1 MVAPS
6 SVDPRAVARVRR
18 RLAAADE
25 PPWLHREV
33 ARRLAERLQV
43 LRQPPGQWLD
53 WGGFLGGGASEVAR
67 VWPQAQR
74 VVVEP
79 DAELLARSRDALR
92 RPWWNWRG
100 QRAAEAAV
108 VLETDV
114 APAAAGMLFA
124 NMVWQASDDPDA
136 LLRCW
141 HRALAPRGVLMF
153 ATLGP
158 DTLRELRTIY
168 AAQGWPAP
176 HPRYVDMH
184 DIGDALVQHG
194 FDDPVM
200 DQEVLRLSWSS
211 PAALLAELRQWGGN
225 IAVTRFAGMRTR
237 AWRHALE
244 TSLSQAADPQG
255 RICMSIEVVYGHA
268 VRGQH
273 RATAGEPVRVGL
285 DELRSNLPSR
295 RRLPNS

>member
-114 APAAAGMLFA
+114 VPAAAGMLFA

-176 HPRYVDMH
+176 HPPYVDMH
-184 DIGDALVQHG
+184 DIGDALVRHG

-273 RATAGEPVRVGL
+273 RAAAGEPVRVGL

>member
-79 DAELLARSRDALR
+79 DADLLARSRAALR
-92 RPWWNWRG
+92 RPWWDWRG
-100 QRAAEAAV
+100 RRAADDAV

-114 APAAAGMLFA
+114 VPAAAGMLFA
-124 NMVWQASDDPDA
+124 NMVWHASDDPDA
-136 LLRCW
+136 LLGRW
-141 HRALAPRGVLMF
+141 HRALTPRGVLMF

-158 DTLRELRTIY
+158 DTLRELRAVY
-168 AAQGWPAP
+168 AARGWPAP
-176 HPRYVDMH
+176 HPPYIDMH
-184 DIGDALVQHG
+184 DIGDALVQQG

-200 DQEVLRLSWSS
+200 DQEVLRLNWSS
-211 PAALLAELRQWGGN
+211 PSALLAELRQWGGN
-225 IAVTRFAGMRTR
+225 IAVTRYAGMRTR
-237 AWRHALE
+237 AWLRALE
-244 TSLSQAADPQG
+244 ASLAQAADPQG
-255 RICMSIEVVYGHA
+255 RIVMSIEVVYGHA
-268 VRGQH
+268 VRGQR
-273 RATAGEPVRVGL
+273 RAAVGEPVRVGL

-295 RRLPNS
+295 RRQPNP